1 MYVIQAQAGGIYLP
15 NAQYNV
21 LWNVTVLDRGCAAP
35 VAGSATQ
42 KSFASPPAKKYG
54 FTLYFTPGNC
64 PPKGTDVHWRSASSS
79 GKMNERRTVQKFNFN
94 WRAKVRSRGRSGY
107 KLMGLR

>member
-1 MYVIQAQAGGIYLP
+1 MPPGSSPGTSVCGAYAGYAIFNNGGANYTPDPGTKICVIQAQAAGVYLA

-21 LWNVTVLDRGCAAP
+21 LWNVTLLDRGCAAP

-42 KSFASPPAKKYG
+42 KSFASSPAKKYG

-64 PPKGTDVHWRSASSS
+64 PP
-79 GKMNERRTVQKFNFN
+79 
-94 WRAKVRSRGRSGY
+94 AKADMVLEVTF
-107 KLMGLR
+107 K